1 VGYPPAPAK
10 PGKKT
15 YFLTLYH
22 SPPERPF
29 MKLRLRPFLALL
41 ALALPLQAQV
51 ELKTGDSIAI
61 LGNVLP
67 DRSQHYGWLETMLVQ
82 ANPQADL
89 TFRNLAFSGD
99 EVHTWHRVDD
109 FGTRDEW
116 LAKVK
121 ADVIFAFYGNNESF
135 KGYEGID
142 EFKKNLDTFL
152 KETKAKNY
160 SGKGSPRIVLFS
172 PIALEKLANPSL
184 PSVDEKNTNLQNYT
198 AAMSE
203 VAAANGVTFVDLF
216 APTQK
221 LHSTAPLSLNGLY
234 LNERGDKAVAEAA
247 FRGLTGNP
255 APEVNEKLRQAIIN
269 KNWEWHQRYR
279 TVDGYNVYGGRSGL
293 AYTAGVGGFKQNEK
307 NPEKPYISNFQVM
320 QQEMSQRDVLTAN
333 RDKRVWAI
341 AKGGDLEIK
350 DDNLPP
356 VETVPTNMPNP
367 KDGKEFNKTP
377 MTGMKF
383 TDEGLVAFPDAK
395 EAMKDI
401 QVHSNMKIQLFA
413 DEKMFP
419 ELVNPVAMQWDTK
432 GRLWVSAWLNY
443 PGRTPT
449 SPKGDSLL
457 IFEDT
462 DGDGTADKMTE
473 FADDL
478 NCPTGFQIYK
488 DGVIVMQSPSL
499 VYLQDTDGDGKADK
513 RERILMGLCA
523 ADSHHET
530 CYLSYDNGGAIYPSD
545 GVFHRTQVETIYGP
559 VRNTNGAIY
568 RFDLNSH
575 KFERFTTDATVNPH
589 GKIWDR
595 WGNAYFTDATGNVNT
610 FAEASSCYL
619 PPEGGA
625 SAKLKPFW
633 DRPARP
639 SPGNG
644 IISSRHFPDEF
655 QNNFLN
661 CNVISFQGIW
671 RVKLS
676 ADGAGMKGETIED
689 LVKADPAVYPTF
701 RPACVSVG
709 PDGALYFCD
718 WANAIIGHMQHH
730 LRDPNR
736 DHKHGRIYKITYE
749 GRPLL
754 KPKKIHGESIENLLE
769 LLKEWEDGTRQ
780 LAKVELAKH
789 EPAKVAAAAKQWAA
803 ALNKGD
809 AEYEHHRLEALW
821 THQWVDVVDV
831 DLLKQVLA
839 SPEPRAR
846 AAATRVL
853 CYWKDRVPGALD
865 LLKKS
870 VNDEDMRVRMHG
882 VRALSFYQP
891 TPQAKEALEIAY
903 EALKQPMDYYIE
915 HVFGETRKGLQSVLK
930 EKVLPQDPAVLAAFL
945 EKTSDDDLKGLPN
958 VEPVLN
964 AQLLRASTKPDVR
977 TRAATELAKLKNSSR
992 AAVLVAALQSAD
1004 AAGTP
1009 ANKAADELG
1018 KLLVAEP
1025 KAELAAQRDSLLKVA
1040 GAAAQAPARRNAI
1053 AAAIIADG
1061 SPDALWRSSSETTR
1075 GDMIEA
1081 IALIPPNE
1089 AALRGKFQ
1097 PHLSALLGEGKLSGA
1112 RLRSVLAALPL
1123 TGVDNAAENFGIVAK
1138 HLVEG
1143 KERSAA
1149 ARALLKFPRASWSAN
1164 EARPVTD
1171 AVLAYAKTVP
1181 AGDRSKVDYVEVIAA
1196 AKELAA
1202 LLPPDQSGPILKH
1215 LRAVSVDVFIVH
1227 TVHEQLRY
1235 DTTRITVQAG
1245 KPFEVVFENDDV
1257 MPHNFVIVPPGM
1269 HMEIGNAAMT
1279 MTPDKLDKQGRA
1291 YIPAS
1296 HEKSVIAATKL
1307 LEPGQRETLKVKAPN
1322 KPGDYEFVCTFP
1334 GHALIM
1340 WGTLSVTKD

>member
-1 VGYPPAPAK
+1 MKTSFSIFFAILGLVAP
-10 PGKKT
+10 
-15 YFLTLYH
+15 
-22 SPPERPF
+22 
-29 MKLRLRPFLALL
+29 LR
-41 ALALPLQAQV
+41 AQV
-51 ELKTGDSIAI
+51 EFQKGDSIAI

-67 DRSQHYGWLETMLVQ
+67 DRSQHYGWLEAMLTQ
-82 ANPQADL
+82 ANADKDL

-99 EVHTWHRVDD
+99 EVQTWHRVDG

-135 KGYEGID
+135 KGYEGLD
-142 EFKKNLDTFL
+142 AFKKNLDTFL

-160 SGKGSPRIVLFS
+160 NGKGAPKIVLFS
-172 PIALEKLANPSL
+172 PIALEKLTSPSL
-184 PSVDEKNTNLQNYT
+184 PPVEEKNTNLQNYT
-198 AAMSE
+198 AAMNE
-203 VAAANGVTFVDLF
+203 VAAANGVTLVDLF
-216 APTQK
+216 APSQK
-221 LHSTAPLSLNGLY
+221 ISSQGPLSLNGLY
-234 LNERGDKAVAEAA
+234 LNEQGDKAVAEAA
-247 FRGLTGNP
+247 FKGITGKEALP
-255 APEVNEKLRQAIIN
+255 VNDKLRKAIVE

-293 AYTAGVGGFKQNEK
+293 AYAPGVGAFKQNEK
-307 NPEKPYISNFQVM
+307 DPAKPYTSNFQVM
-320 QQEMSQRDVLTAN
+320 QQEMSQRDVKTAN
-333 RDKRVWAI
+333 RDLRVWAI
-341 AKGGDLEIK
+341 AKGGDLVVK
-350 DDNLPP
+350 DDNLPA
-356 VETVPTNMPNP
+356 VEPVPTNMPNP
-367 KDGKEFNKTP
+367 KDGKDFNKTP
-377 MTGMKF
+377 MKGMTF
-383 TDEGLVAFPDAK
+383 TEDGLVAIPDAAEK
-395 EAMKDI
+395 MKDI
-401 QVHSNMKIQLFA
+401 QVHSGMKIQLFA

-462 DGDGTADKMTE
+462 DGDGKADKMTT

-499 VYLQDTDGDGKADK
+499 LYIADTDGDGKADK

-545 GVFHRTQVETIYGP
+545 GVFHRTQVETIYGV

-568 RFDLNSH
+568 RYDLNRN
-575 KFERFTTDATVNPH
+575 ELQRFTTDATVNPH

-610 FAEASSCYL
+610 FAEASSSYL
-619 PPEGGA
+619 PREGGG
-625 SAKLKPFW
+625 SAKMKPFW

-644 IISSRHFPDEF
+644 IISSRHFPEEF

-661 CNVISFQGIW
+661 CNVIGFQGIW
-671 RVKLS
+671 RVKLDQ
-676 ADGAGMKGETIED
+676 DGSGMKGETVED

-718 WANAIIGHMQHH
+718 WSNAIIGHMQHH

-736 DHKHGRIYKITYE
+736 DHKHGRIYKMTYE

-754 KPKKIHGESIENLLE
+754 KPKKIDGEPIANLLE

-789 EPAKVAAAAKQWAA
+789 EPKEVASAAKKWAA
-803 ALNKGD
+803 ALDKTD

-831 DLLKQVLA
+831 DLLKEVLA

-865 LLKKS
+865 LLRVS
-870 VNDEDMRVRMHG
+870 VNDADPRVRMHG
-882 VRALSFYQP
+882 IRALSFYQP
-891 TPQAKEALEIAY
+891 TDEAEKALEIAY
-903 EALKQPMDYYIE
+903 DVLKHPTDYYID
-915 HVFGETRKGLQSVLK
+915 HVFSECRKGLQSVLK
-930 EKVLPQDPAVLAAFL
+930 TKLLPKDPAALAEFIA
-945 EKTSDDDLKGLPN
+945 KTTDADLKGLPD
-958 VEPVLN
+958 VEPVLIEKLTRPKLP
-964 AQLLRASTKPDVR
+964 ADMRASALIELVKLTGQDR
-977 TRAATELAKLKNSSR
+977 TLEIVKLLQRIDAAEGRLNATAEEIGKILVLENRGHLARHRDGLVALAKQGKQAPVIRAAY
-992 AAVLVAALQSAD
+992 AALVVTDLGPDEIWKATDPQSRHY
-1004 AAGTP
+1004 
-1009 ANKAADELG
+1009 L
-1018 KLLVAEP
+1018 
-1025 KAELAAQRDSLLKVA
+1025 
-1040 GAAAQAPARRNAI
+1040 
-1053 AAAIIADG
+1053 
-1061 SPDALWRSSSETTR
+1061 
-1075 GDMIEA
+1075 IES
-1081 IALIPPNE
+1081 IGLIP
-1089 AALRGKFQ
+1089 ASSAGLRNKFQ
-1097 PHLSALLGEGKLSGA
+1097 PLLTALLKEGKTDGQT
-1112 RLRSVLAALPL
+1112 LRAVLAALPL
-1123 TGVDNAAENFGIVAK
+1123 MTGNQTSANFALAAD
-1138 HLVEG
+1138 HLIEG
-1143 KERSAA
+1143 KERNAA
-1149 ARALLKFPRASWSAN
+1149 AKALLKFPKAN
-1164 EARPVTD
+1164 WDAAKAKPLTD
-1171 AVLAYAKTVP
+1171 SVLAYAKTVP
-1181 AGDRSKVDYVEVIAA
+1181 AGERSKQEYVEVITA
-1196 AKELAA
+1196 AKEMAA
-1202 LLPPDQSGPILKH
+1202 LQGAAAEAVLKE
-1215 LRAVSVDVFIVH
+1215 LSAVSVDVFIVH

-1235 DTTRITVQAG
+1235 DTTKLTVKAG
-1245 KPFEVVFENDDV
+1245 KSFEVIFENDDV
-1257 MPHNFVIVPPGM
+1257 MPHNFVIVPPGK

-1291 YIPAS
+1291 YLPAAF
-1296 HEKSVIAATKL
+1296 EKDIIAATKL
-1307 LEPGQRETLKVKAPN
+1307 MEPGQKEQLKVRAPN
-1322 KPGDYEFVCTFP
+1322 QPGDYEFVCTFP

-1340 WGTLSVTKD
+1340 WGTLTVTK